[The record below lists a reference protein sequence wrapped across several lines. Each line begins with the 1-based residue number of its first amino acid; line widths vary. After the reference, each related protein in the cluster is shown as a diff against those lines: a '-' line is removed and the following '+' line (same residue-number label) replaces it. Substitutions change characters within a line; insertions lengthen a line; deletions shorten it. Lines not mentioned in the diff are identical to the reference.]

1 MHDQMGGD
9 IPVIIV
15 DWNDR
20 TIGLAMDY
28 WVNLSK
34 GIWTDR
40 LEERDAECEY
50 NHCNNS
56 FMVRGGKQNEYS
68 HTCGRNLRYSSARI
82 RRSQTKRVS
91 MLLPG

>member
-40 LEERDAECEY
+40 LEERDVECEY

-56 FMVRGGKQNEYS
+56 FMVRSDK
-68 HTCGRNLRYSSARI
+68 
-82 RRSQTKRVS
+82 
-91 MLLPG
+91 